1 MHCQIWDRHRR
12 SVLPGNFSLSLI
24 YIIRSVLLFKFEALS
39 YGSSGSVLP
48 GNFSLSTFIIECL
61 AVQIWSVVIW
71 EQRICFARQRHNWP
85 KAPAAAHQAQDMHT
99 IKNTKTKYHT
109 PTLLFQLLLFTFF
122 NFCFQLFPTFFL
134 QLFWQLFSS
143 NFV

>member
-1 MHCQIWDRHRR
+1 MRNVINIFQCIVKYEIGIGG

-61 AVQIWSVVIW
+61 AVQI
-71 EQRICFARQRHNWP
+71 
-85 KAPAAAHQAQDMHT
+85 
-99 IKNTKTKYHT
+99 
-109 PTLLFQLLLFTFF
+109 
-122 NFCFQLFPTFFL
+122 
-134 QLFWQLFSS
+134 
-143 NFV
+143 